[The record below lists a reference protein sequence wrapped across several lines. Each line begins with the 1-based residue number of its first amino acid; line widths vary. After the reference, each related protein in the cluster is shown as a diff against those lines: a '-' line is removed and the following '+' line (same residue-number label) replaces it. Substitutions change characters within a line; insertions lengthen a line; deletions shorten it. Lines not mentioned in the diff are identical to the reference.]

1 MAYPEIIRNIF
12 GYLSYLVLDDH
23 PRELLRHPGFQEEY
37 SIRPWLGSTNPDD
50 AREEWAEML
59 AEDLDGY
66 RIVDSDNRDDCC
78 DLSSWDHCL
87 KK

>member
-1 MAYPEIIRNIF
+1 
-12 GYLSYLVLDDH
+12 
-23 PRELLRHPGFQEEY
+23 
-37 SIRPWLGSTNPDD
+37 
-50 AREEWAEML
+50 ML